1 MNVSVI
7 ALVAIVNVTVL
18 VAIVAV
24 NKSITTYS
32 FDKYFLDKL
41 KEAGDNENEKINLFK
56 NILTL

>member
-24 NKSITTYS
+24 NKSITTFS
-32 FDKYFLDKL
+32 TQLLISDMPQ
-41 KEAGDNENEKINLFK
+41 GDN
-56 NILTL
+56 TSS